1 VNKMSVY
8 AQDIIDLVP
17 MKDAMELYGY
27 EVSSK
32 GFALCPFHNEKTAS
46 FKVYHNSFYCF
57 GCGASGNVI
66 HLVRKL
72 YDLDFVEAVKRLN
85 ADFSLNLPIDER
97 MTLRQ
102 ARAYENKKR
111 EIEKARQRE
120 RERKQHIEDSYY
132 SLLDEYIRL
141 ERNFNTYRP
150 SVGDETLHPLFVEA
164 CRMLDYVSHKLDTFD
179 WEGGSAA

>member
-1 VNKMSVY
+1 MNRMSVY
-8 AQDIIDLVP
+8 AQDIVTLVP
-17 MKDAMELYGY
+17 MREAMELYGF

-46 FKVYHNSFYCF
+46 LKVYSNSFYCF
-57 GCGASGNVI
+57 GCGANGDVI
-66 HLVRKL
+66 SFIRKL
-72 YDLDFVEAVKRLN
+72 LNLNFTDAIKRLN

-102 ARAYENKKR
+102 AKAYENKKR
-111 EIEKARQRE
+111 EIEQARQRE
-120 RERKQHIEDSYY
+120 RNRKEQIEESYY

-141 ERNFNTYRP
+141 ERNYKTYRP
-150 SVGDETLHPLFVEA
+150 NQDDESLHPLFIEA
-164 CRMLDYVSHKLDTFD
+164 CQMLEYVSHRLDIFD